1 MTAIRWVA
9 FVLALITLGGLTVT
23 PRSPASVLLAGL
35 FFISFA
41 VVCWTYG
48 AFERNRP

>member
-1 MTAIRWVA
+1 VTAIRWVA
-9 FVLALITLGGLTVT
+9 FVLALITLGGLMVT

-35 FFISFA
+35 FFILFA

>member
-1 MTAIRWVA
+1 MNAIRWA
-9 FVLALITLGGLTVT
+9 ALLLALITLGGLTVT
-23 PRSPASVLLAGL
+23 PRSLASVLLAGL

-48 AFERNRP
+48 AFERNRS